1 MQAKTAGFI
10 GVDPLEDRPKKVK
23 GKVLLLPAGMS
34 KKPSARTRS
43 LKLSEITTS
52 LPPEQKSSLMLKAAQ
67 RIMNSEKAAYIGG
80 IPSVRTKVIS
90 TLGARF
96 SIMSNPHWSPTFF
109 KISLNELTLLFHGYT
124 RSIVSTRVFIRIPQ
138 FCAEEVKMTVNIIG
152 NLLRGIDSK
161 TISS

>member
-1 MQAKTAGFI
+1 MK
-10 GVDPLEDRPKKVK
+10 D
-23 GKVLLLPAGMS
+23 KVLLLPAGMS

-52 LPPEQKSSLMLKAAQ
+52 LPPDQKTSLMLKAAQ

-96 SIMSNPHWSPTFF
+96 SIMSKSALVAYIFQDFSKRIDIAFSWLYEEYCFYQG
-109 KISLNELTLLFHGYT
+109 FHKN
-124 RSIVSTRVFIRIPQ
+124 STVLCR
-138 FCAEEVKMTVNIIG
+138 
-152 NLLRGIDSK
+152 RGQDDSEYNR
-161 TISS
+161 